1 MVKFFKALFIVF
13 FTALLFAGNLQ
24 AADGADSKNSIDFNK
39 INKKLEQIDNAL
51 KGENLTEE
59 NINSYVNYLGE
70 QEAQISAT
78 RKDLDKDIKYIQK
91 QLDALGEPKDGAAE
105 DKVITKQRD
114 SLTKELTAE
123 DRVLKEADLLIVRIE
138 DLTTQVLNARS
149 KRVYGDLI
157 TKQSALIN
165 PMVFFNSLKL
175 YAIFFW
181 NITKSPI
188 DWYQSIPAEDRS
200 YTILSIVSMALI
212 LIAAL
217 AVAIILRKYILT
229 HWGYKDD
236 IELPHFSRKVVAAIA
251 VAIARG
257 LIPDAFVG
265 ACMIWMVST
274 KIFGDSLLGHVL
286 MISGFASFLAI
297 IEATISRVTF
307 APNHPQW
314 RLFNIPNDQAL
325 RFTRVIFLFIIC
337 NAIALIQVVVA
348 QKAKYSIDTIHF
360 LTMISCAVKAFFLI
374 WIIKIAVDSYR
385 ERKGI
390 NTENIEENEEENDS
404 LDSGFK
410 IMVASNLLLATAFGL
425 SLVGYPELSSFIL
438 RNLILSMVIF
448 GIFELFRHAF
458 IDILKRLILASP
470 WMKSIRITKRN
481 ISKIE
486 FWLTSFINPILI
498 LALIFILLNLWGLPG
513 DFMLQ
518 MGKKLLFGFK
528 IGGVQIS
535 LIAIAFGILVFFV
548 SLTIVK
554 IIKKHLASNVFN
566 NMDIDDGI
574 KHSLIS
580 GISFVGFIISCL
592 LAIIAV
598 GVDLTNLAF
607 IAGALSVGIG
617 FGLQD
622 VIKNLVSGII
632 ILFERP
638 FKVGDWVIMN
648 DTEGKIKQINIRST
662 EMESFNRTSV
672 IVPNATLLSSSIVNL
687 THGDNISRQSISVGV
702 AYGSD
707 VEKVRKILLECA
719 LAHKY
724 VMKNPAP
731 YVLFKDFADSSL
743 NFELRCYTNDIWK
756 GWIVPSDLRF
766 AINKRFIEE
775 GIEIPFPQIVVHS
788 GEKVAQENQ
797 FYALKKGETEQS

>member
-1 MVKFFKALFIVF
+1 MIKLFKTALFSLF
-13 FTALLFAGNLQ
+13 FAGICLVSAH
-24 AADGADSKNSIDFNK
+24 AADNDISSIDFNR
-39 INKKLEQIDNAL
+39 INKQLEKIDNAL
-51 KGENLTEE
+51 KNDSLTSDKIDEYISYLSEQDADLGSKRKNL
-59 NINSYVNYLGE
+59 N
-70 QEAQISAT
+70 
-78 RKDLDKDIKYIQK
+78 KDIQYIQK
-91 QLDALGEPKDGAAE
+91 QLDALGEPQEGAAE
-105 DKVITKQRD
+105 DKVITKQRTAL
-114 SLTKELTAE
+114 SSELTAT
-123 DRVLKEADLLIVRIE
+123 DRVLKEADLLTVKIE
-138 DLTTQVLNARS
+138 DLNAQILNARS
-149 KRVYGDLI
+149 KKVYGDLI

-181 NITKSPI
+181 DITKSPI
-188 DWYQSIPAEDRS
+188 DWYQSVPKENRS

-217 AVAIILRKYILT
+217 AVAIILRKYILN
-229 HWGYKDD
+229 HWGYKED
-236 IELPHFSRKVVAAIA
+236 IELPHFSRKVVAAVA

-274 KIFGDSLLGHVL
+274 KIFGDSLLGHL
-286 MISGFASFLAI
+286 LIITGFSSFLAI

-307 APNHPQW
+307 APHYQQW
-314 RLFNIPNDQAL
+314 RLINIPNDKAL
-325 RFTRVIFLFIIC
+325 LFTRVIFLFVIC
-337 NAIALIQVVVA
+337 NAIATIQVIVA
-348 QKAKYSIDTIHF
+348 QKTNYPVDTVHF
-360 LTMISCAVKAFFLI
+360 LTMVSCAIKAFFLI
-374 WIIKIAVDSYR
+374 WIIKIAVDTYR
-385 ERKGI
+385 EM
-390 NTENIEENEEENDS
+390 NTVSVEQTSENDDETDS

-410 IMVASNLLLATAFGL
+410 IMVASNLLLATTFGL

-438 RNLILSMVIF
+438 RNLILSAIICGV
-448 GIFELFRHAF
+448 FELFRRAF

-470 WMKSIRITKRN
+470 WMKTIRVTKRN

-486 FWLTSFINPILI
+486 FWLTSLINPVLV
-498 LALIFILLNLWGLPG
+498 LTLIFILLNLWGLPG

-535 LIAIAFGILVFFV
+535 LIAIAFGILVFFI

-554 IIKKHLASNVFN
+554 LIKKNLANNVFN

-574 KHSLIS
+574 KHSLVS
-580 GISFVGFIISCL
+580 GISFVGFIISTL

-648 DTEGKIKQINIRST
+648 GTEGKIKQINIRST

-687 THGDNISRQSISVGV
+687 THGDNISRQSVSVGV

-719 LAHKY
+719 LNHKY

-731 YVLFKDFADSSL
+731 YVLFKDFSDSSL

-756 GWIVPSDLRF
+756 GWVVPSDLRF
-766 AINKRFIEE
+766 TINKRFIEE

-797 FYALKKGETEQS
+797 FYALKKGEQ